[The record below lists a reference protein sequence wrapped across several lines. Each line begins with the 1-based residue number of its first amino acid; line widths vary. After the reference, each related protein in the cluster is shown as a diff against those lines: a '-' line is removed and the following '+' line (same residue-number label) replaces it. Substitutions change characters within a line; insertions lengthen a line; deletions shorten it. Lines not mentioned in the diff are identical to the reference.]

1 MNFLDMIIIILLACA
16 VVGGIIFFRWA
27 KDEGGEPIILAAVV
41 VLTISLCIGLLVP
54 FTVIDKGAGSTIGEI
69 TSVDKNFFGTT
80 AVYIKTSEISQEKY
94 CIEDNNLALKASDL
108 IGKKV
113 KVYYNERVGLFS
125 TGACNEAP
133 IIKIKEVEN
142 EKEIMYEEE
151 LNDR

>member
-1 MNFLDMIIIILLACA
+1 MNFLDIIIIILLACT

-27 KDEGGEPIILAAVV
+27 KGEDEEPRILAGVV
-41 VLTISLCIGLLVP
+41 VLTISLCIGLLFP
-54 FTVIDKGAGSTIGEI
+54 FVVIDKGAGSTVGEI

-125 TGACNEAP
+125 TGACSEAP
-133 IIKIKEVEN
+133 IIKIKEVGNAKDNDKSAN
-142 EKEIMYEEE
+142 EG
-151 LNDR
+151 

>member
-1 MNFLDMIIIILLACA
+1 MNFLDMILIILLACA
-16 VVGGIIFFRWA
+16 VVGGVIFFRWA

-94 CIEDNNLALKASDL
+94 CIEDNDIALKASDL

-125 TGACNEAP
+125 TGKCSQAP
-133 IIKIKEVEN
+133 IIKIKEVGN
-142 EKEIMYEEE
+142 EKD
-151 LNDR
+151 NDKSANEG

>member
-1 MNFLDMIIIILLACA
+1 MNFLDIIIIILLACA

-27 KDEGGEPIILAAVV
+27 KDEGDDPIILVGVV
-41 VLTISLCIGLLVP
+41 VLTISLCIGLLYP
-54 FTVIDKGAGSTIGEI
+54 FTVIDKGAGSTVGEI

-125 TGACNEAP
+125 TGVCSEAP
-133 IIKIKEVEN
+133 IIKIKEVGN
-142 EKEIMYEEE
+142 EKD
-151 LNDR
+151 NDKSANEG

>member
-1 MNFLDMIIIILLACA
+1 M
-16 VVGGIIFFRWA
+16 GGVIFFRWA
-27 KDEGGEPIILAAVV
+27 KDEGGEPLILVAVV
-41 VLTISLCIGLLVP
+41 VLIILLCIGLLVP
-54 FTVIDKGAGSTIGEI
+54 FIVIDKGAGSTVGEI

-113 KVYYNERVGLFS
+113 KVYYDERVGLFS

-133 IIKIKEVEN
+133 IIKIKKEVSE
-142 EKEIMYEEE
+142 
-151 LNDR
+151 

>member
-41 VLTISLCIGLLVP
+41 VLTISLCIGLLIP
-54 FTVIDKGAGSTIGEI
+54 FTVIDKGAGSTVGEI

-94 CIEDNNLALKASDL
+94 CIEDNKL
-108 IGKKV
+108 
-113 KVYYNERVGLFS
+113 
-125 TGACNEAP
+125 
-133 IIKIKEVEN
+133 
-142 EKEIMYEEE
+142 
-151 LNDR
+151 

>member
-1 MNFLDMIIIILLACA
+1 MNFLDMIIIILLVCA
-16 VVGGIIFFRWA
+16 VVGGIIFFCWV
-27 KDEGGEPIILAAVV
+27 KDEDDEPIILAAVV

-54 FTVIDKGAGSTIGEI
+54 FIVIDKGAGSTIGEI

-80 AVYIKTSEISQEKY
+80 AVYIKTSEVSQEEY

-113 KVYYNERVGLFS
+113 KVYYDERVGLFS
-125 TGACNEAP
+125 TGACSEAP